1 MANIVARRAFSRM
14 ANGRSLSEKGV
25 FLRVATKTSTT
36 TPIATALT
44 PLLHRH
50 GYLRR
55 YSLAISRRL
64 PSSFSDA
71 LRMPGDSN
79 SSNKINSHTAQLEH
93 KNYLTA
99 LRKHLPV
106 ICLPP
111 LDNLPDSVF
120 VEDTVVA
127 IGKKAVITNPGH
139 PSRKPEVDSIR
150 VFLED
155 ELGMDVTDMRD
166 TDTSAFCDG
175 GDVLYTGRHLFVGI
189 SGGRTNREALRV
201 FEEGLGMEAIPVPF
215 RQGKGA
221 LHLKSITTHMD
232 DRTLVVPNTE
242 YGRSVFQ
249 TMADASGGAYSS
261 SDALWLP
268 EHAGLSCN
276 VVALPKQRALLA
288 QLVHEEDSQTRSLL
302 QESATERNLSI
313 EFVPQGEAAKC
324 DGALTCCSV
333 LLDI

>member
-1 MANIVARRAFSRM
+1 MPS
-14 ANGRSLSEKGV
+14 
-25 FLRVATKTSTT
+25 TS
-36 TPIATALT
+36 
-44 PLLHRH
+44 
-50 GYLRR
+50 GGG
-55 YSLAISRRL
+55 S
-64 PSSFSDA
+64 
-71 LRMPGDSN
+71 DSN
-79 SSNKINSHTAQLEH
+79 IKIIYHTAQLEH
-93 KNYLTA
+93 ENYLTA
-99 LRKHLPV
+99 LRKHIPV
-106 ICLPP
+106 VCLPP

-139 PSRKPEVDSIR
+139 PSRKPEVDSILA
-150 VFLED
+150 FLED
-155 ELGMDVTDMRD
+155 HLGMEVIDMRD
-166 TDTSAFCDG
+166 TDASAICDG

-201 FEEGLGMEAIPVPF
+201 LEEGLGVEAIPVPF

-232 DRTLVVPNTE
+232 DRTLVVPNTD

-249 TMADASGGAYSS
+249 TLADATDGAYSA

-288 QLVHEEDSQTRSLL
+288 QLVYEEDSQTRSLL
-302 QESATERNLSI
+302 QEAATERNLSI

-333 LLDI
+333 LLDL